1 MRLAIQSP
9 KIKNNHKNW
18 QIAKAQV
25 IAQKNMK
32 INLMS
37 KDQPTHHIKNQLK
50 LSKYH
55 TMLSN
60 N

>member
-25 IAQKNMK
+25 IAAEKHEN
-32 INLMS
+32 
-37 KDQPTHHIKNQLK
+37 
-50 LSKYH
+50 
-55 TMLSN
+55 
-60 N
+60 